1 MSQAM
6 MKKTLLYLNVSILN
20 NLLESDVDETS
31 PLVIFEG
38 EGENEGDM
46 EDKTLDYIQD
56 PDDEV
61 VIGAGNYIWLRVV

>member
-61 VIGAGNYIWLRVV
+61 VIGAGNYI

>member
-1 MSQAM
+1 M

-61 VIGAGNYIWLRVV
+61 VIGAGNYI

>member
-61 VIGAGNYIWLRVV
+61 VMGAGNYI